1 MHFRHQ
7 NSSRE
12 CSGSRQSDVATSI
25 ATTTIHHLSDS
36 ALLRFTDDD
45 RYCFHVTPSG
55 RIMSQN
61 CIKYDDM
68 VAIRDLVQSK
78 RHASMETL
86 LDVMAG
92 RICGHVPLRRNDKAA
107 LNALNQ
113 TKVQYRV
120 KGAVAGKYLVQT
132 DSMKANVLLQ
142 AALGRVQ
149 LNDDSLGFEMD
160 TCVEMALRIVRA
172 LMEYC
177 MESDAGALG
186 LMAFRFGRSLAL
198 KAWESSPA
206 PTKLQLLEGVDWDLA
221 QKLDAHGVH
230 SIRQLRD
237 MDPTQLGRYLNAWD
251 CEHLLAEAKT
261 VLDFHLQV
269 EPHVI
274 TNRIEII
281 VQNAQLR
288 QVHRITERAAPNGYI
303 LLVFTKSRILLL
315 RRDITTTPTT
325 FMVPISGMSSI
336 SIHLLHTAQLGMDEE
351 LEVQATATD
360 CTVQKVTKQSLH
372 QCTIPEA
379 FKHGR
384 HGEVQRTK
392 RSAKEEDT
400 SKKAFHHHQTMLEPA
415 TVIPR
420 DDPSTTSTTKRAKL
434 STPSLVEFKQF
445 KWCGSPEVAAVGKST
460 KSRRHHVIP
469 DFEELSEVLLS
480 NGLTNH
486 PPYQRREGSS
496 SNINIQHVDTER
508 QQGLSCA
515 SSSKNANDVKNDGAD
530 VDTIPMIDDY
540 EELTLEQEFM
550 KSFFGA
556 KPAEKTS
563 DAKVVDA
570 TEAPPS
576 ASTPAPHG
584 ESVAPSSPSDD
595 SPNKS
600 KTPQVA
606 EIVVKKTPATASA
619 SKQPKKPHDDDHAL
633 LLYNPKEKNPMKRG
647 GWTAGD
653 PVPYAAL
660 SKVFAVI
667 EDESSRLIIQDTLA
681 DFFRS
686 VIELTPSDL
695 VPCIYLCVCTELA
708 PAYDNVQIGIGD
720 AILIKSIGEATGTT
734 PKFVKDLYQKQ
745 GDLGKVAQASRSKQS
760 TLMTF
765 QTKPKP
771 LAVAHVYNDMVKI
784 AKMSGNNSQ
793 ASKCS
798 IIKSLLVRC
807 DKLSDEAKYVI
818 RGLQGKLRIGLAG
831 QSILVSLTQAF
842 MHPKE
847 QGDKA
852 LQAVRTLFVD

>member
-1 MHFRHQ
+1 MHFRQQ

-25 ATTTIHHLSDS
+25 ATATIHHLSDS

-45 RYCFHVTPSG
+45 RYCFDVTPCG

-86 LDVMAG
+86 LDVTAG

-107 LNALNQ
+107 LNILNQ
-113 TKVQYRV
+113 TKVKYRV
-120 KGAVAGKYLVQT
+120 KGAAAGKYLVQT
-132 DSMKANVLLQ
+132 DRMKANVLLQ

-149 LNDDSLGFEMD
+149 LDDDSLAFEMD

-206 PTKLQLLEGVDWDLA
+206 PTKLQLLEGVDSDLA

-237 MDPTQLGRYLNAWD
+237 MDPTQLGRYLNAGD

-269 EPHVI
+269 QPHVI

-288 QVHRITERAAPNGYI
+288 QVHRITECAAPSGYI
-303 LLVFTKSRILLL
+303 LLVFTKGRILLL

-325 FMVPISGMSSI
+325 FMVPVSGMGSI

-372 QCTIPEA
+372 QCTIPES
-379 FKHGR
+379 FKHGG

-469 DFEELSEVLLS
+469 DFEEPSEVLLS

-486 PPYQRREGSS
+486 PLYQRREGSS

-530 VDTIPMIDDY
+530 VDTIPVIDDY

-550 KSFFGA
+550 KYIF
-556 KPAEKTS
+556 
-563 DAKVVDA
+563 
-570 TEAPPS
+570 
-576 ASTPAPHG
+576 
-584 ESVAPSSPSDD
+584 
-595 SPNKS
+595 
-600 KTPQVA
+600 
-606 EIVVKKTPATASA
+606 
-619 SKQPKKPHDDDHAL
+619 
-633 LLYNPKEKNPMKRG
+633 
-647 GWTAGD
+647 
-653 PVPYAAL
+653 
-660 SKVFAVI
+660 
-667 EDESSRLIIQDTLA
+667 
-681 DFFRS
+681 
-686 VIELTPSDL
+686 
-695 VPCIYLCVCTELA
+695 
-708 PAYDNVQIGIGD
+708 
-720 AILIKSIGEATGTT
+720 
-734 PKFVKDLYQKQ
+734 
-745 GDLGKVAQASRSKQS
+745 
-760 TLMTF
+760 
-765 QTKPKP
+765 
-771 LAVAHVYNDMVKI
+771 
-784 AKMSGNNSQ
+784 
-793 ASKCS
+793 
-798 IIKSLLVRC
+798 
-807 DKLSDEAKYVI
+807 
-818 RGLQGKLRIGLAG
+818 
-831 QSILVSLTQAF
+831 
-842 MHPKE
+842 
-847 QGDKA
+847 
-852 LQAVRTLFVD
+852 

>member
-269 EPHVI
+269 QPHVI
-274 TNRIEII
+274 TNRIEIL

-288 QVHRITERAAPNGYI
+288 Q
-303 LLVFTKSRILLL
+303 
-315 RRDITTTPTT
+315 
-325 FMVPISGMSSI
+325 
-336 SIHLLHTAQLGMDEE
+336 
-351 LEVQATATD
+351 
-360 CTVQKVTKQSLH
+360 
-372 QCTIPEA
+372 
-379 FKHGR
+379 
-384 HGEVQRTK
+384 
-392 RSAKEEDT
+392 
-400 SKKAFHHHQTMLEPA
+400 
-415 TVIPR
+415 
-420 DDPSTTSTTKRAKL
+420 
-434 STPSLVEFKQF
+434 
-445 KWCGSPEVAAVGKST
+445 
-460 KSRRHHVIP
+460 
-469 DFEELSEVLLS
+469 
-480 NGLTNH
+480 
-486 PPYQRREGSS
+486 
-496 SNINIQHVDTER
+496 
-508 QQGLSCA
+508 
-515 SSSKNANDVKNDGAD
+515 
-530 VDTIPMIDDY
+530 
-540 EELTLEQEFM
+540 
-550 KSFFGA
+550 
-556 KPAEKTS
+556 
-563 DAKVVDA
+563 
-570 TEAPPS
+570 
-576 ASTPAPHG
+576 
-584 ESVAPSSPSDD
+584 
-595 SPNKS
+595 
-600 KTPQVA
+600 
-606 EIVVKKTPATASA
+606 
-619 SKQPKKPHDDDHAL
+619 
-633 LLYNPKEKNPMKRG
+633 
-647 GWTAGD
+647 
-653 PVPYAAL
+653 
-660 SKVFAVI
+660 
-667 EDESSRLIIQDTLA
+667 
-681 DFFRS
+681 
-686 VIELTPSDL
+686 
-695 VPCIYLCVCTELA
+695 
-708 PAYDNVQIGIGD
+708 
-720 AILIKSIGEATGTT
+720 
-734 PKFVKDLYQKQ
+734 
-745 GDLGKVAQASRSKQS
+745 
-760 TLMTF
+760 
-765 QTKPKP
+765 
-771 LAVAHVYNDMVKI
+771 
-784 AKMSGNNSQ
+784 
-793 ASKCS
+793 
-798 IIKSLLVRC
+798 
-807 DKLSDEAKYVI
+807 
-818 RGLQGKLRIGLAG
+818 
-831 QSILVSLTQAF
+831 
-842 MHPKE
+842 
-847 QGDKA
+847 
-852 LQAVRTLFVD
+852 

>member
-1 MHFRHQ
+1 M
-7 NSSRE
+7 
-12 CSGSRQSDVATSI
+12 
-25 ATTTIHHLSDS
+25 
-36 ALLRFTDDD
+36 
-45 RYCFHVTPSG
+45 
-55 RIMSQN
+55 
-61 CIKYDDM
+61 
-68 VAIRDLVQSK
+68 SK
-78 RHASMETL
+78 R
-86 LDVMAG
+86 
-92 RICGHVPLRRNDKAA
+92 
-107 LNALNQ
+107 Q
-113 TKVQYRV
+113 Q
-120 KGAVAGKYLVQT
+120 
-132 DSMKANVLLQ
+132 
-142 AALGRVQ
+142 
-149 LNDDSLGFEMD
+149 
-160 TCVEMALRIVRA
+160 
-172 LMEYC
+172 
-177 MESDAGALG
+177 
-186 LMAFRFGRSLAL
+186 
-198 KAWESSPA
+198 
-206 PTKLQLLEGVDWDLA
+206 
-221 QKLDAHGVH
+221 
-230 SIRQLRD
+230 SI
-237 MDPTQLGRYLNAWD
+237 M
-251 CEHLLAEAKT
+251 
-261 VLDFHLQV
+261 
-269 EPHVI
+269 
-274 TNRIEII
+274 
-281 VQNAQLR
+281 
-288 QVHRITERAAPNGYI
+288 
-303 LLVFTKSRILLL
+303 
-315 RRDITTTPTT
+315 
-325 FMVPISGMSSI
+325 
-336 SIHLLHTAQLGMDEE
+336 
-351 LEVQATATD
+351 
-360 CTVQKVTKQSLH
+360 
-372 QCTIPEA
+372 
-379 FKHGR
+379 
-384 HGEVQRTK
+384 
-392 RSAKEEDT
+392 
-400 SKKAFHHHQTMLEPA
+400 
-415 TVIPR
+415 
-420 DDPSTTSTTKRAKL
+420 
-434 STPSLVEFKQF
+434 
-445 KWCGSPEVAAVGKST
+445 
-460 KSRRHHVIP
+460 
-469 DFEELSEVLLS
+469 
-480 NGLTNH
+480 
-486 PPYQRREGSS
+486 
-496 SNINIQHVDTER
+496 
-508 QQGLSCA
+508 
-515 SSSKNANDVKNDGAD
+515 
-530 VDTIPMIDDY
+530 
-540 EELTLEQEFM
+540 
-550 KSFFGA
+550 SFFGA

-576 ASTPAPHG
+576 AWTPAPHG

-619 SKQPKKPHDDDHAL
+619 SKKAKKSSSPPPSPEPKRKRLRRTIVEDDSSDDDDMFTEKKVAVPKKEAAQAKDSGIGGHGLDDIDALPEQPVETAATVPTKEEPHTKPSPSTPHDDDHGLL

-695 VPCIYLCVCTELA
+695 VSCIYLCVCTELA

-831 QSILVSLTQAF
+831 QSILMSLTQAF

-852 LQAVRTLFVD
+852 LQAEALKHVKRAFSEFPNYEVLASSLLTVFTRENDQKGVFASQFVELAEFCHLTAGTPVSPMLARPTKSYAMVLDRFQAMPFTCEYKYDGERAQIHILPNGDIRIFSRNFENSTERFPDVKLSIANAAAKANVTSCIVDAEVVAVDKTTNQRLPFQVLSTRPRKNVVVSEIKVAVCIYAFDLLFLNGKSFLKEPLQARREALKGMFQVTPGSFEFATSLDVANTKDDDMESTVEIVRNFLEEAVAGNCEGLMVKTLSTEATYEPANRSHKWLKLKKDYLDGIGDSTDLVPVGAFYGRGKRTGVYGAYLLACYDPETEMYQCITKV